1 MAACRAGALR
11 SLCRALAVLGEQ
23 TGVSFVN
30 ACSRPESALLLPL
43 LLLPRARH
51 ACSRGAHLCHP
62 VANPAAP
69 IGGLTV
75 GEGGPAAAALHP
87 PAAPGTAASA
97 ALHYFLLVFSNVD
110 TATSTCIIVSCI
122 YPLHT
127 FSAWQRAQQP
137 PLLPPPSPWRGA
149 AAHIWGLPGSCKS
162 KFDPVCRT
170 AKVSPCKVISCSG
183 LFGLAA
189 SGHAKSTAARRR
201 CNGGTT
207 SVPRM
212 DPSRHVTPHFRLAAS
227 LRGSTHLLQP
237 SKGRPGNL
245 ALPPC
250 WHGTAQSTT
259 YPAGTNLSSLLVRPL
274 PRLSTPWPT
283 PRHAAPA
290 TL

>member
-1 MAACRAGALR
+1 M
-11 SLCRALAVLGEQ
+11 
-23 TGVSFVN
+23 SFVN

-43 LLLPRARH
+43 LLLPRAHH

-62 VANPAAP
+62 VANPDAP

-162 KFDPVCRT
+162 NFDPVCRT

-189 SGHAKSTAARRR
+189 NGHAKSTAARRR

-227 LRGSTHLLQP
+227 LRGSPIFSSPQKAALATLLSRHAGMVLLKAQP
-237 SKGRPGNL
+237 TLLAQTSLFYSSALSLASPPPGQPL
-245 ALPPC
+245 DTQPQLLYEAHYATAALPGSP
-250 WHGTAQSTT
+250 G
-259 YPAGTNLSSLLVRPL
+259 PAALRP
-274 PRLSTPWPT
+274 
-283 PRHAAPA
+283 AM
-290 TL
+290 